1 MRPRSV
7 LGLVSAYEFGKHRGE
22 RRTGERRRNPLLLA
36 AAAGLALLVLA
47 LLGALASPGAPPP
60 ETAPTSTVMPA
71 PSAPEGVVVPQ
82 PAAPIIGVSPAS
94 PVPLLGVVPT
104 EAVSPPVPTGAVPQP
119 DHLGITG
126 APPAALGRCPMTAED
141 RAADLAVCDVGSAA
155 SGGRLGA
162 VVSAVSAVGE
172 RRDALVLQIATL
184 PASHGLQSPT

>member
-7 LGLVSAYEFGKHRGE
+7 LGLVSAYEVGKHRGE
-22 RRTGERRRNPLLLA
+22 RRTGERRRHPLLL

-71 PSAPEGVVVPQ
+71 PSAPAGVVVPQ
-82 PAAPIIGVSPAS
+82 PAAPIIGVSPAP
-94 PVPLLGVVPT
+94 PVPLRVVPT

-126 APPAALGRCPMTAED
+126 APPPP
-141 RAADLAVCDVGSAA
+141 
-155 SGGRLGA
+155 SGGAR
-162 VVSAVSAVGE
+162 
-172 RRDALVLQIATL
+172 
-184 PASHGLQSPT
+184 